1 MSRVDYLTIG
11 IVSVCLIAL
20 GFLIFKTVKL
30 MGGSSS
36 GEAVKEAPYQDT
48 SSVDP
53 YSSYDYSDTTAH
65 SKYSDDEDLDDDQVS
80 PYEET
85 TPPATSSKTET
96 SKGSSSKTQTATKPA
111 PKPASQTE
119 TKKPAATTDN
129 TSRPSTTSSSSST
142 GDYLVIAGTF
152 SQKSNAEAQV
162 KKLIKLGYTNAS
174 AENFDR
180 GSFTVALVDRFSSL
194 AEAQKLEKE
203 LKAKGIDVLV
213 KKKQ

>member
-48 SSVDP
+48 SSIDP

-65 SKYSDDEDLDDDQVS
+65 NNYTDDEDLDDDQVS
-80 PYEET
+80 PYEEN
-85 TPPATSSKTET
+85 TPPATTSKTET
-96 SKGSSSKTQTATKPA
+96 SKGSSSKTQTAAKPA
-111 PKPASQTE
+111 PKTTSQPQ
-119 TKKPAATTDN
+119 TKTPSTTTDN
-129 TSRPSTTSSSSST
+129 TSRTSTASSSST

-162 KKLIKLGYTNAS
+162 KKLVKLGYTNAS
-174 AENFDR
+174 AQNFDR
-180 GSFTVALVDRFSSL
+180 GSFTVALVDRFATLS
-194 AEAQKLEKE
+194 EAQKLEKE